1 MAFLGLNF
9 PLWRSKN
16 SASTTTLASPAEWLV
31 RELLRSM
38 AKSGVN
44 VTPLRALGVSTVFS
58 CVNAIS
64 RSVSTFPLKL
74 HRRTPDGRTTE
85 ARDHPLYALLSEEP
99 NEEMTSASMVR
110 AVQANATLRNA
121 GYALIVR
128 NGLGEVTEIYPI
140 EPADIRVTR
149 NTATKRL
156 EYELEGKKIDQSSLL
171 CVVGLTFNGVLPPDM
186 LSIARECVGLA
197 IALQDNASVFFGNGS
212 RPGGV
217 LEHPASL
224 SDEAQERL
232 RKQIEEKHKGTDKAY
247 QFLIL
252 EEGLKLSTQREEN
265 NTAQFLESRV
275 YQDKAIA
282 RHFGIQQHKV
292 GILDNA
298 HFNNVEQE
306 NINYVTDTML
316 PWVVQWEQE
325 LNRKL
330 LTKAERA
337 YGLFFRLHVDGLLRG
352 DSKTRSESLQIQ
364 RRMGIINQNEW
375 RRLEDLDPV
384 PGGDVY
390 LVDQALQPVGS
401 TPNKNKPE
409 TKTETDNA

>member
-9 PLWRSKN
+9 PLWRSRN
-16 SASTTTLASPAEWLV
+16 SATTTLASPAEWLV

-38 AKSGVN
+38 AKSGIA

-64 RSVSTFPLKL
+64 RSLSTFPLKL
-74 HRRTPDGRTTE
+74 HRRLPNGRTVE

-128 NGLGEVTEIYPI
+128 NGMNEVVEIYPI
-140 EPADIRVTR
+140 EPADIKVGR
-149 NTATKRL
+149 NSTTKRL
-156 EYELEGKKIDQSSLL
+156 EYEVAGKRVDQSSLL

-224 SDEAQERL
+224 SEEAQERL
-232 RKQIEEKHKGTDKAY
+232 RKQIEDKHKGTDKAY

-265 NTAQFLESRV
+265 NSAQFLESRV
-275 YQDKAIA
+275 YQDKAVA

-330 LTKAERA
+330 LSKEERA
-337 YGLFFRLHVDGLLRG
+337 SGLFFRLHVDGLLRG

-364 RRMGIINQNEW
+364 RRMGIISQNEW
-375 RRLEDLDPV
+375 RRLEDMDPAE
-384 PGGDVY
+384 GGDVY

-401 TPNKNKPE
+401 TPS
-409 TKTETDNA
+409 TKQTQPNNA